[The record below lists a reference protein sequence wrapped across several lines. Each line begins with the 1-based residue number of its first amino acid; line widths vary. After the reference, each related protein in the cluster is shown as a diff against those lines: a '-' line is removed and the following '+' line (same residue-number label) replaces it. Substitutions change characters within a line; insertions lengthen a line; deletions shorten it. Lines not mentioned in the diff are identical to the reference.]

1 MRVVVCPDSFKGSL
15 SAIQV
20 ATIIAKAF
28 REVDQTITVDC
39 VPIADGG
46 EGTIDAFYASIGGQ
60 LKEVTV
66 NNPMHELIKA
76 QYLVLPD
83 NTCVIEMAQSTGLH
97 LVKEALRNPLVATS
111 YGMGEMIRHALD
123 AGYRNFVVGIG
134 GSATN
139 DGGYGLLRAM
149 GLRFYDEK
157 GEELAEDVLALK
169 KLAHIDAT
177 HFDPRVCEST
187 WNIACDVDNP
197 LLGKNG
203 ATAVFGPQKGVTKE
217 MQEQLESALAQL
229 AKGITEQVGTTIHE
243 IAGAGAAGGVGM
255 ALLAYFPATLKSGIE
270 VVSMITGLKEKIAQA
285 DYVITGEGHS
295 DHQTLNGKAPYGIA
309 KLAKQQGIPVVLLSG
324 KVAKESMQELQ
335 PYFEMIL
342 SVADEQMSTSFA
354 MDHAVDLLFTRAK
367 ELAQQLNETT

>member
-15 SAIQV
+15 SAIEV
-20 ATIIAKAF
+20 AKIIAKAF
-28 REVDQTITVDC
+28 HEVDQTITVDC

-46 EGTIDAFYASIGGQ
+46 EGTIDAFYASVGGQ

-66 NNPMHELIKA
+66 NNPMHELIKV

-83 NTCVIEMAQSTGLH
+83 NICVIEMAQSTGLH
-97 LVKEALRNPLVATS
+97 LVKGALRNPLVATS
-111 YGMGEMIRHALD
+111 YGMGETIRHALD
-123 AGYRNFVVGIG
+123 AGYRKFVVGIG

-149 GLRFYDEK
+149 GLRFYDDK
-157 GEELAEDVLALK
+157 GEELAGDVLALK

-177 HFDPRVCEST
+177 HFDARVGEST
-187 WNIACDVDNP
+187 WHIACDVNNP

-217 MQEQLESALAQL
+217 MQEQLEQALAQL
-229 AKGITEQVGTTIHE
+229 AKCIAKHVGTAVHE

-255 ALLAYFPATLKSGIE
+255 ALLAYFPVTFTNGID
-270 VVSMITGLKEKIAQA
+270 VISLTTGLKEKIAQA

-295 DHQTLNGKAPYGIA
+295 DHQTLNGKAPFGIA
-309 KLAKQQGIPVVLLSG
+309 KLAKQQGISAVLLSG

-335 PYFEMIL
+335 PYFQMIL

-354 MDHAVDLLFTRAK
+354 MNHAVDLLFTRAK
-367 ELAQQLNETT
+367 ELAQQLKEST